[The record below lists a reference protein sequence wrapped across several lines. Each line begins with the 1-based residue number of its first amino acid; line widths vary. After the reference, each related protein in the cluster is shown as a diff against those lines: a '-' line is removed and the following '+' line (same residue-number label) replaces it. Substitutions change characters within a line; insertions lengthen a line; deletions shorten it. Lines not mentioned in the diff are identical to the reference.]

1 MQHLLFLTTNNLP
14 TNPRLL
20 KEIDLAKHTYR
31 VTVVLWQLE
40 NWSDAINQKLISE
53 RPEVKFILL
62 NAGSQNKLSWLSWAL
77 MEKLSRLLYPLFKAS
92 LFINALTHTRR
103 AIRLLRAIRNITS
116 PEIIIAHNLGALYP
130 AYIHSQRH
138 NIPFIYDIED
148 YDPGI
153 VVPEVGKHY
162 KTCTEHLLKQCA
174 PEAKALTS
182 ASPLIEEYTLKL
194 FKGHAKHQVILNSF
208 PEAEF
213 IEPGSGDQEI
223 KANTLRMVW
232 FSQTISFGRGLE
244 QLFEALLS
252 ISQALPVCLHLTL
265 IGNMDPKF
273 KSEIVKDFQSKIA
286 SNTSFSLSQLPPMQQ
301 NLLHKELSNHDIGLA
316 LEFNT
321 TDFNRQ
327 LCLTNKI
334 IAYAQAGLYILATDT
349 PAQKEFISK
358 HTELGLIC
366 GQEPNQMADGIKNL
380 ALNMNTIRGESGLR
394 YTNSKALTW
403 EKESTKLK
411 DLWLELLSAYES

>member
-194 FKGHAKHQVILNSF
+194 FKRHAKHQVILNSF
-208 PEAEF
+208 PEIEF
-213 IEPGSGDQEI
+213 IKPGSGDQEI
-223 KANTLRMVW
+223 KANTLRLVW

-252 ISQALPVCLHLTL
+252 IRQALPVSLHLTL

-286 SNTSFSLSQLPPMQQ
+286 GNTSFSLSQLPPMQQ

-316 LEFNT
+316 LEPGK
-321 TDFNRQ
+321 DFNNN
-327 LCLTNKI
+327 LAISNKI
-334 IAYAQAGLYILATDT
+334 IAYAQAGLYVLATGT
-349 PAQKEFISK
+349 PAQKDFISK
-358 HTELGLIC
+358 HTGLGLIC
-366 GQEPNQMADGIKNL
+366 GQEPSKMADGIKKL
-380 ALNMNTIRGESGLR
+380 ALNMDTIRGESGLR
-394 YTNSKALTW
+394 YINSKALTW
-403 EKESTKLK
+403 EKESMKLK
-411 DLWLELLSAYES
+411 DLWLELLTK